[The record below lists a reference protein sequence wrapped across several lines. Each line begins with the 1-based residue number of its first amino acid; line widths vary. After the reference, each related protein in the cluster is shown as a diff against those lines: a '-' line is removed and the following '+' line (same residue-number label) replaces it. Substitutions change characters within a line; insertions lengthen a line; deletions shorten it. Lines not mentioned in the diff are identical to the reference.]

1 MNEPARIGQRDDDL
15 IRCLNKVVEGDLTAR
30 PAGDDPLSEAVERLI
45 SRCAQDVTSSLDN
58 AVAQS
63 VGANETAISSGH
75 MLSAARDVD
84 AQAQSMAAAV
94 EELVAGIREIGH
106 SSANALGY
114 VEGVEKA
121 TAEGA
126 RASSEAIAATEAIDV
141 AVTEATQKAG
151 GLAEA
156 SRQIGEIVTSIEK
169 IAAQTNLLALNAT
182 IEAARA
188 GDAGKGFAVVA
199 SEVKGLSKQT
209 ADATNDIRDR
219 IEALRT
225 EMSSIVESMDKGAR
239 AVEAGRR
246 VIESV

>member
-1 MNEPARIGQRDDDL
+1 MPGLRRNRRIPKVNEPARIGQRDDDL

-94 EELVAGIREIGH
+94 EELVAGIREIGR
-106 SSANALGY
+106 SSSNALGF
-114 VEGVEKA
+114 VDGVEKA

-126 RASSEAIAATEAIDV
+126 RASSEAIAATEAINV
-141 AVTEATQKAG
+141 AVTEAAQKAG

-169 IAAQTNLLALNAT
+169 IAAQTNLLALNAA

-188 GDAGKGFAVVA
+188 GEYGRGFAVVA
-199 SEVKGLSKQT
+199 DEV
-209 ADATNDIRDR
+209 
-219 IEALRT
+219 RT
-225 EMSSIVESMDKGAR
+225 LASRTQESTTEIKTL
-239 AVEAGRR
+239 
-246 VIESV
+246 I